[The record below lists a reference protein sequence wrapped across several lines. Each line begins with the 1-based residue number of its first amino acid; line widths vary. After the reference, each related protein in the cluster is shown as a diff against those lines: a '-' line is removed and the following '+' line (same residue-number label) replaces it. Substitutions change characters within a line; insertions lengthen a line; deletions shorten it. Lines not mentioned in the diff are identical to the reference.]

1 MLWNLA
7 TKWIGAIKTSIYIYV
22 SPVITVIL
30 SVLILHEKITVI
42 SIIGTILILIGFV
55 VSQKVKTTDQIR
67 CIICDNKAKKE
78 IGTMYY
84 VPDGTKKCGYYEC
97 KKCGNRFLSL
107 QMMEKIPCPDCEAE
121 IDYEIGPDENME
133 DILDTA
139 QLLQKIEGEEEVEKM
154 DALLSLAITGGD
166 CNWI

>member
-1 MLWNLA
+1 MN
-7 TKWIGAIKTSIYIYV
+7 V
-22 SPVITVIL
+22 
-30 SVLILHEKITVI
+30 
-42 SIIGTILILIGFV
+42 
-55 VSQKVKTTDQIR
+55 
-67 CIICDNKAKKE
+67 
-78 IGTMYY
+78 
-84 VPDGTKKCGYYEC
+84 

-139 QLLQKIEGEEEVEKM
+139 QLLQKNRGWRRSRKM